1 MLFQGHMGGP
11 SYDSTD
17 QVVDS
22 DLEILGHFWSG
33 NNAITSC
40 EAAIILLKKLLP
52 TSKLVIYNVFEP
64 LLCCLKGIWVHPYTI
79 SPTKLAPG
87 YGASLGGPKT
97 LKCKTRKRNILRV
110 FFDVRF
116 YKYLR

>member
-11 SYDSTD
+11 SYNSTD

-40 EAAIILLKKLLP
+40 EAAIIPLKKLLP
-52 TSKLVIYNVFEP
+52 TSKLD
-64 LLCCLKGIWVHPYTI
+64 T
-79 SPTKLAPG
+79 
-87 YGASLGGPKT
+87 
-97 LKCKTRKRNILRV
+97 
-110 FFDVRF
+110 
-116 YKYLR
+116 